1 MRGRFGELLLLL
13 PPLQNIARLMVDL
26 VTRYNQDTKHVDDLI
41 NEMLLNRYRDDC
53 QEAVISTTTNTIYT
67 NANTTSSSPSTS
79 ISKENDLDSNASS
92 IDTDMEDNLSQ
103 DSHQYDHLSSTTPV
117 ANSVLIVPRRVDD
130 DLHNVS
136 LNENDDYLSNNL
148 SHIHLLHRTVTT
160 DPNLNHHNT
169 TINNNQHVLQ
179 YFTDT
184 SNERLKLIKS
194 KSIVTPSPTNTS
206 NYDPNSDINFLYD
219 LVTPPSIRQSIQTN
233 SNTNDTHFFD
243 PHWNA

>member
-1 MRGRFGELLLLL
+1 
-13 PPLQNIARLMVDL
+13 
-26 VTRYNQDTKHVDDLI
+26 
-41 NEMLLNRYRDDC
+41 
-53 QEAVISTTTNTIYT
+53 
-67 NANTTSSSPSTS
+67 
-79 ISKENDLDSNASS
+79 
-92 IDTDMEDNLSQ
+92 MEDNLSQ

-117 ANSVLIVPRRVDD
+117 ANSVLIVPRTVDD